1 MSNAKPLQGRRILVT
16 GAATGIG
23 AAAVRVLTE
32 AGAEIAATYHQT
44 PPPDD
49 LAATWLQCDARDPD
63 AVSAM
68 VQQAVE
74 HLGGLDVLVNAAGLW
89 QAGVP
94 GFISAD
100 DISFLLDTNVKA
112 TILTNQ
118 AAHAVMKDQDDEGG
132 RIINFGSSEAVVG
145 SPISAVYAATKG
157 AVQAWTRSAARAWAA
172 DNVTVNALAPA
183 VQTPGAD
190 RLRAFLGPEAGALI
204 DQQMKMMIPLGGAL
218 GDPARDVGPARSTAL
233 VGRPLK
239 SLGYPPFSLKDDVRL
254 RQLPRCDRGVSIS
267 LGEGMVIA
275 LAPTCPAWLRS
286 DVMAELGAAQISFDR
301 DRNRTFDQLATL
313 TELAAE
319 RGMGTGPGVTI
330 GDRTRAGGHRT
341 RRQA

>member
-1 MSNAKPLQGRRILVT
+1 MLAGRLDSVSAMSNVTPPLQGRRILVT

-32 AGAEIAATYHQT
+32 AGAEIVATYHQT

-49 LAATWLQCDARDPD
+49 LVATWLQCDARDPD
-63 AVSAM
+63 AVSTT
-68 VQQAVE
+68 VQQAAKR
-74 HLGGLDVLVNAAGLW
+74 LGGLDVLVNAAGLW
-89 QAGVP
+89 QAGIP
-94 GFISAD
+94 GYIGAD

-118 AAHAVMKDQDDEGG
+118 AAYAVMKAQGG
-132 RIINFGSSEAVVG
+132 RIINFGSSEAVMG

-190 RLRAFLGPEAGALI
+190 RLRDFLGPEAAGLI

-218 GDPARDVGPARSTAL
+218 GDPARDVGPILIFLAGAGSGFITGQLLAVDGGL
-233 VGRPLK
+233 IMVG
-239 SLGYPPFSLKDDVRL
+239 G
-254 RQLPRCDRGVSIS
+254 
-267 LGEGMVIA
+267 
-275 LAPTCPAWLRS
+275 
-286 DVMAELGAAQISFDR
+286 
-301 DRNRTFDQLATL
+301 
-313 TELAAE
+313 
-319 RGMGTGPGVTI
+319 
-330 GDRTRAGGHRT
+330 
-341 RRQA
+341 